1 MHSRGWRTGPSDV
14 MARLLDPDP
23 AVVDGV
29 RPDEYFF
36 RIFVEM
42 ETGDQR
48 YADAVNGAMWVGSA
62 ARKGSEGRLARGVC
76 WMRGRLLTAFSYL

>member
-1 MHSRGWRTGPSDV
+1 MS
-14 MARLLDPDP
+14 RLLDSDP

-42 ETGDQR
+42 ETGDPEL
-48 YADAVNGAMWVGSA
+48 AGVVNGGMWVGSA
-62 ARKGSEGRLARGVC
+62 ARRGEEGEELSFWGGGCSEQRGSVNVEGDGDVC
-76 WMRGRLLTAFSYL
+76 WGSVAGG